1 MNPLEPER
9 LDERLVE
16 FDPTAPATPIAPAVS
31 PRLRAVDIGQFLARD
46 FPPREMML
54 APILPTQ
61 GLVMLYSKRGVGKT
75 HVALG
80 IAYAV
85 ASGGQFLRW
94 KAERPRR
101 VLLLDGEMPGVAM
114 QERLASIVAGAAK
127 EPPSPGYLQII
138 TPDLQDEGFPD
149 LAGEEGQAAV
159 AAHLDG
165 VELVVVD
172 NLSTLFRYGRENESE
187 SWGPVQ
193 QWILQLRRSGRSVL
207 LIHHAGKS
215 GAQRGTSRRE
225 DVLDTVIALRNPED
239 YSPEEGAR
247 FEVHIE
253 KGRSIV
259 GDDAK
264 PIEAKL
270 EVRDGIAQWTI
281 RDLADLTYEGV
292 IELTNLGMSVRE
304 IADELGIGKSRVH
317 RIQRKAREAGDLTDK
332 QGSPDA

>member
-1 MNPLEPER
+1 MTPLEPER

-16 FDPTAPATPIAPAVS
+16 FDPTAPATPTVS

-127 EPPSPGYLQII
+127 EPPSPDYLQII

-172 NLSTLFRYGRENESE
+172 NLSTLFRYGRENESVDLATA
-187 SWGPVQ
+187 SQRTVGTAHPS
-193 QWILQLRRSGRSVL
+193 RRQVRGAKGNVTARGRVGYRNRPEKSGRL
-207 LIHHAGKS
+207 
-215 GAQRGTSRRE
+215 QPRGRR
-225 DVLDTVIALRNPED
+225 P
-239 YSPEEGAR
+239 
-247 FEVHIE
+247 
-253 KGRSIV
+253 
-259 GDDAK
+259 
-264 PIEAKL
+264 
-270 EVRDGIAQWTI
+270 VR
-281 RDLADLTYEGV
+281 
-292 IELTNLGMSVRE
+292 
-304 IADELGIGKSRVH
+304 
-317 RIQRKAREAGDLTDK
+317 
-332 QGSPDA
+332 GSH